1 MFRWRIIGPA
11 IFLFLAI
18 LACAA
23 QKKSDK
29 SFTVV
34 YKDGHQKSFSL
45 SDSSRI
51 EFKGPNVLVSH
62 DGRQDSI
69 PLSDVARIDF
79 NSGASKTLPVSMN
92 RFVGK
97 WEFGMGPGQGTFS
110 VTLDRDGQAHKSIG
124 SAHGTW
130 VLVDNEARISW
141 DDGWHD
147 VIRKVGG
154 KLQKF
159 AYEPGRS
166 ITDDPSNVSTAES
179 LNGETM

>member
-11 IFLFLAI
+11 VFLFLAI
-18 LACAA
+18 IACAA

-29 SFTVV
+29 SFTVI

-45 SDSSRI
+45 SDASRI

-62 DGRQDSI
+62 DGRQDTI
-69 PLSDVARIDF
+69 PLSDLVRIDF
-79 NSGASKTLPVSMN
+79 NSAASKALPMSMN

-97 WEFGMGPGQGTFS
+97 WEFGTGNGDHFS
-110 VTLDRDGQAHKSIG
+110 VTLGRDGQANKSIG
-124 SAHGTW
+124 SPHGTW

-159 AYEPGRS
+159 AYEPGHS
-166 ITDDPSNVSTAES
+166 ITDNPSNVSTAES